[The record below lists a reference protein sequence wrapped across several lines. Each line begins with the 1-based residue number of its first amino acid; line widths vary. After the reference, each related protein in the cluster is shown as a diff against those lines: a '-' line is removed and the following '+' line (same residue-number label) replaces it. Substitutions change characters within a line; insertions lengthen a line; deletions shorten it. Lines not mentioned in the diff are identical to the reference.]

1 MHTLYLE
8 HAITDFD
15 TWRGAFDRFEPART
29 RAGVR
34 GYRIQRPTDDRAYV
48 IVELDFDDREQAG
61 RFLAFLQNEVWSSPD
76 NAPAL
81 AGTPKTAILELTE
94 TG

>member
-1 MHTLYLE
+1 MHTLHLE
-8 HAITDFD
+8 HPITDFE
-15 TWRGAFDRFEPART
+15 TWNDAFARFEPARA

-34 GYRIQRPTDDRAYV
+34 SYRIQRPTDDRAYV
-48 IVELDFDDREQAG
+48 IVELDFDDREQAA
-61 RFLAFLQNEVWSSPD
+61 RFLGFLQDQVWSTPA

-81 AGTPKTAILELTE
+81 AGSPKTAILELSA